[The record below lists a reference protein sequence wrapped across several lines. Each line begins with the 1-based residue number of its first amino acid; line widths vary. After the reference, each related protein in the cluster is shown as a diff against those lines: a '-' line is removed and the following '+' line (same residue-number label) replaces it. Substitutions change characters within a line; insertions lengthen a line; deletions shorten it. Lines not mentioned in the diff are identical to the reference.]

1 MVAVGEGPGL
11 AGLDSQSRVH
21 DARESRFG
29 RLYEDLVPGDRFR
42 HWPGKT
48 ITEGEHHVF
57 CLLTM
62 SASPLHI
69 DAEYARGNMPNG
81 VNIVLGSYVY
91 ALVLGMSVPDLS
103 GRALANLGVEKLS
116 HIAPV
121 HHGDTLY
128 AWSEIVE
135 RRRSRSHPD
144 NGIVTADTW
153 AVNQDD
159 DRVIAFRRAFM
170 VPCREERG

>member
-1 MVAVGEGPGL
+1 MVAAGEGPVL
-11 AGLDSQSRVH
+11 AGLGSGSRVH

-69 DAEYARGNMPNG
+69 DAEYARGNMPDG

-103 GRALANLGVEKLS
+103 GRAVANLGVEKLS

-135 RRRSRSHPD
+135 RRRSRSHPE
-144 NGIVTADTW
+144 NGIVTVDTW
-153 AVNQDD
+153 AVNQHDE
-159 DRVIAFRRAFM
+159 RVIAFRRAFM
-170 VPCREERG
+170 VPCRDEGD